1 MTWPFSK
8 RNTKE
13 NNNPESTLD
22 MNKEIEYSYQKL
34 CKTSSEEIANTISTM
49 TKVHSKEYITN
60 LLNIAAERNNL
71 ELADVIC
78 TQQADR
84 ENNDSLERKH
94 ILQEKFNNMF
104 DLVYWW
110 GYRWNIFE
118 MEKFFEN
125 LKEECI
131 CAKDFKTAKKCAKVV
146 QDIGSRGKDMLYD
159 IRQAALEKKP
169 RWKNFKND

>member
-8 RNTKE
+8 RNIKE

-22 MNKEIEYSYQKL
+22 MNEEIEYSYQKL

-49 TKVHSKEYITN
+49 TKVLSKEYITN

-94 ILQEKFNNMF
+94 ILQEQFNNMF
-104 DLVYWW
+104 DL
-110 GYRWNIFE
+110 
-118 MEKFFEN
+118 
-125 LKEECI
+125 
-131 CAKDFKTAKKCAKVV
+131 
-146 QDIGSRGKDMLYD
+146 LYG
-159 IRQAALEKKP
+159 
-169 RWKNFKND
+169 